1 MAGLPGDGEP
11 LLQLLDIP
19 DQLDPL
25 MEQLQLG
32 GSWGAMQPHAKELKE
47 RPEPNLT

>member
-32 GSWGAMQPHAKELKE
+32 GNAAPCQGTEGE
-47 RPEPNLT
+47 T